1 MAAGG
6 EIRAVAKGIADGVA
20 KGMEDSTAAI
30 ERLTNNG
37 AGEVEAAVADHQA
50 NDANVKDRL
59 HGTIPGSTAE
69 GTEQHVAQT
78 EDLRT
83 LRTGQLGGTSHGPPT
98 RIEPGEDAEVRRS
111 LELENSGAAKL
122 AEQGYQIQQNPTRA
136 EVAQARLDAGD
147 IGHPGKDPDYL
158 VEGRVFDCYS
168 PIKPDKA
175 VRGIWTEVKTKV
187 DDGQTQRVV
196 VNLDDW
202 RGDLPALKKQFAD
215 WPIPGLKEVKAVTH
229 DGDVVQ
235 IDLPPHQPM
244 DVHPWLSNTD

>member
-1 MAAGG
+1 MAEGG
-6 EIRAVAKGIADGVA
+6 EIRAVAKGIADDVA
-20 KGMEDSTAAI
+20 KGMEDSTTAV
-30 ERLTNNG
+30 ERLTNKG

-50 NDANVKDRL
+50 NDASVKDRL
-59 HGTIPGSTAE
+59 HGTMPGLSR
-69 GTEQHVAQT
+69 EQYVAQT

-83 LRTGQLGGTSHGPPT
+83 HRTGQPGGTSHGPPT

-111 LELENSGAAKL
+111 LEMENSGAAIL
-122 AEQGYQIQQNPTRA
+122 AERGYQIQQNPTRA
-136 EVAQARLDAGD
+136 EVAQARLDGGD
-147 IGHPGKDPDYL
+147 MGHPGKDPDYL

-187 DDGQTQRVV
+187 DDGQTQRIV
-196 VNLDDW
+196 VNLEDW

-229 DGDVVQ
+229 DGDIVQ

>member
-1 MAAGG
+1 MRHRVGG
-6 EIRAVAKGIADGVA
+6 N
-20 KGMEDSTAAI
+20 S
-30 ERLTNNG
+30 
-37 AGEVEAAVADHQA
+37 A
-50 NDANVKDRL
+50 NRSGL
-59 HGTIPGSTAE
+59 SR
-69 GTEQHVAQT
+69 EQHVAQT

-83 LRTGQLGGTSHGPPT
+83 SATGQSGSTPYGPPT

-111 LELENSGAAKL
+111 LEMENSGAAAL
-122 AEQGYQIQQNPTRA
+122 AERGYQVQQNPTRA

-147 IGHPGKDPDYL
+147 MGHPGKDPDYL

-196 VNLDDW
+196 VNLEDW

-229 DGDVVQ
+229 DGDIVP